1 MTPVRRGHPSRGY
14 GVTVISSVNATRAAP
29 ATSGAFARAV
39 TRELPPRVPAD
50 RSEAW
55 AVPSASTRQPDTGT
69 RPGAELATPVQR
81 MSSVRGRRTSEITVP
96 GRTHNCRRTASPG
109 ATETSTR
116 PAAQPPA
123 EGTTDREGETGAGLA
138 DEAPAEGGAVVEPA
152 EGDADAEPAEGDAD
166 ADAGV
171 PAGDPAEGSLDGPP
185 AAPPPPDVPHAASTS
200 TAATAYPPAHHR
212 IPAPPCS

>member
-1 MTPVRRGHPSRGY
+1 M
-14 GVTVISSVNATRAAP
+14 NATRAAP
-29 ATSGAFARAV
+29 ATSGAFAAAV
-39 TRELPPRVPAD
+39 TRAPPPRVPAD

-55 AVPSASTRQPDTGT
+55 AVPSASTRQADTRR

-81 MSSVRGRRTSEITVP
+81 LSSVRGRRTSEITVP

-123 EGTTDREGETGAGLA
+123 EGAADREGEAGAGLA
-138 DEAPAEGGAVVEPA
+138 DEGPDGCGADAEAVEGGADLGP
-152 EGDADAEPAEGDAD
+152 
-166 ADAGV
+166 GV

-185 AAPPPPDVPHAASTS
+185 AAPPPPAVPHAASTS
-200 TAATAYPPAHHR
+200 TAAIAYPPAHHR
-212 IPAPPCS
+212 IPVPPCP